1 MKKTIKTIK
10 VSELLEKWEN
20 GKIFLPNFQSGDR
33 WDVKRRIAYCR
44 TIVDGGI
51 TPPIYIG
58 QRGELLEGQQ
68 RTKSLAMAVSGK
80 LGFTEQEIVELLQKK
95 LDVFYLSDYTEQEI
109 VDFYININNG
119 GVAHNKLEIAKASLK
134 SDDSAGFSEL
144 ENHPIWSKFGIK
156 ANREGIKSILMQ
168 SLLLIESEDCA
179 VDFGSASQAKLL
191 ADIAKSDHSK
201 SLTQLVDAVDFVDSA
216 LLHPQ
221 KWMKKGIIPF
231 IICLAVEAME
241 QKDDPTL
248 FGGFLQK
255 FYGAGFTVMTGKRKN
270 VPISSSEHWSN
281 LAKGSGTSK
290 PAKVKERWDLL
301 IGCYNAEF
309 GGENHKEYR
318 IPSHI
323 VEAKE
328 KELKKAKK
336 EREKAEF
343 EAWKIHQVTQA
354 QAEKA
359 RKIEEEKEYAEFLA
373 WKTEKAARKA
383 AMEDM
388 EEMGENFD
396 ALEKELEAERDA
408 LRESANFGIAGK
420 TW

>member
-1 MKKTIKTIK
+1 MKKTIKGIK
-10 VSELLEKWEN
+10 VSELLKQWES

-44 TIVDGGI
+44 TVINGGI

-58 QRGELLEGQQ
+58 QKGELLEGQQ
-68 RTKSLAMAVSGK
+68 RTKSLQMAVSGK

-95 LDVFYLSDYTEQEI
+95 LDVFYLSEYSEKEI
-109 VDFYININNG
+109 IDFYIAINNG
-119 GVAHNKLEIAKASLK
+119 GVPHNKLEIAKAALK
-134 SDDSAGFSEL
+134 PDDSSGFKEL
-144 ENHPIWSKFGIK
+144 EAHQIWEKLGTK
-156 ANREGIKSILMQ
+156 EGREVRKGILMQ
-168 SLLLIESEDCA
+168 SLLLIESTDCA
-179 VDFGSASQAKLL
+179 VDFGSPSQAKLL

-241 QKDDPTL
+241 QKDEPSL

-255 FYGAGFTVMTGKRKN
+255 FYGPGFTVMTGKRQN
-270 VPISSSEHWSN
+270 IPISSSEHWSN

-290 PAKVKERWDLL
+290 PKAVKERWDLL

-318 IPSHI
+318 IPQHI
-323 VEAKE
+323 IEAKE
-328 KELKKAKK
+328 RALKREQKQA
-336 EREKAEF
+336 EKAAF

-373 WKTEKAARKA
+373 WKA
-383 AMEDM
+383 
-388 EEMGENFD
+388 
-396 ALEKELEAERDA
+396 EKEAMKQAMKDMDAENEDITA
-408 LRESANFGIAGK
+408 LLAEI
-420 TW
+420 